1 MRHRRLSR
9 SLASIIVVASSAG
22 TIISMNACAGNEPSL
37 DGVPPELDG
46 GSTLTEGGGGSETAD
61 GGLDGS
67 PDAMAD
73 ADASVLCSPDG
84 FCHLP
89 VPTPDSLRAV
99 WGDDVGTV
107 WAVGAEGNIL
117 RWDGTALV
125 VHQKVSSPLYA
136 IWGSGPTDIW
146 VAGESGIF
154 HGQGATSASVTF
166 TAAAY
171 VPTVPIRSIHGFDP
185 NDVWFVGGVSDW
197 EREEGV
203 VLRYTGPKGAAE
215 PELEHDPIEA
225 EGGGFTAVWGSSRED
240 MWLAS
245 STQFGQV
252 ARVFHGAG
260 DGTGGTTFEEVE
272 VKAEIPDLGL
282 VLSEVVG
289 GIHVPDTFIAGNI
302 SWFGFM
308 YLGVV
313 WSGATHPPDGDA
325 GAVVWGNDDLW
336 GEGWAFAV
344 RGIYGTSRN
353 DVWFVGE
360 TGRIRHFD
368 GAKWSLARVTIDKMP
383 FVEDLYGIW
392 GGSKDIWVVG
402 DKTVLRKSTEVKP

>member
-1 MRHRRLSR
+1 MRPSRLSR
-9 SLASIIVVASSAG
+9 RIASIIVVASSAG
-22 TIISMNACAGNEPSL
+22 ALISINACAGSEPSL

-46 GSTLTEGGGGSETAD
+46 GSTLTEDGASSETD
-61 GGLDGS
+61 GGPS
-67 PDAMAD
+67 ADAKAD
-73 ADASVLCSPDG
+73 ADASVPCSPDG

-89 VPTPDSLRAV
+89 VPTSDSLRAV

-117 RWDGTALV
+117 RWDGAAFV

-154 HGQGATSASVTF
+154 HGQGATSSSVTF

-171 VPTVPIRSIHGFDP
+171 VPTVPIRSIHGFGP
-185 NDVWFVGGVSDW
+185 NDVWLVGGVSDF
-197 EREEGV
+197 ERGEEAV
-203 VLRYTGPKGAAE
+203 VLHYTGPKGAAE
-215 PELEHDPIEA
+215 PEFEHDPIEA
-225 EGGGFTAVWGSSRED
+225 EGGGFTAVWGSSPDD

-245 STQFGQV
+245 STQFGMV
-252 ARVFHGAG
+252 ARVFHGHG
-260 DGTGGTTFEEVE
+260 DGSGGTTFEEVE
-272 VKAEIPDLGL
+272 VRADIPDMGLG
-282 VLSEVVG
+282 LSEVVG
-289 GIHVPDTFIAGNI
+289 GIHVPETFIAGNI

-308 YLGVV
+308 WLGVV

-325 GAVVWGNDDLW
+325 GAVVWGNEDNW
-336 GEGWAFAV
+336 GENWAFAV
-344 RGIYGTSRN
+344 RGIHGTSKN

-392 GGSKDIWVVG
+392 GGSKDIWIVG